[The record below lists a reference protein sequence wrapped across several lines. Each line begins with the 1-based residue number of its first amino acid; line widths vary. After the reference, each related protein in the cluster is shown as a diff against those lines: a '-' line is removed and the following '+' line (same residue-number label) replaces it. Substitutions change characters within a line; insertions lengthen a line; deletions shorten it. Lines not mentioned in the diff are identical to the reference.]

1 MENVEKK
8 VFDTAVKEFARKMNA
23 SKDKTVTTAVGFDS
37 KKLLK
42 WLKKVAPVS
51 SEVQVR
57 FGIYNKKSARSSE
70 EADRVTVFFMACDE
84 NGDQATDENGE
95 PVDPVNAGNIY
106 P

>member
-42 WLKKVAPVS
+42 WLKKAPVS
-51 SEVQVR
+51 SETGTIWDIQQNCTIIKQTGLL
-57 FGIYNKKSARSSE
+57 FSSGLVMKME
-70 EADRVTVFFMACDE
+70 IRP
-84 NGDQATDENGE
+84 DENGE
-95 PVDPVNAGNIY
+95 PVDPVNAGNIS
-106 P
+106 